1 MACEVLLSDTARHQ
15 RDAIILFLMED
26 ARATQRASALI
37 DELDEVIARLAAYP
51 EFYPLARDEK
61 LARNG
66 YRKAN
71 AAGYIVLHRHVDNRV
86 YITNIFHER
95 QDYARL
101 V

>member
-26 ARATQRASALI
+26 ARATQRATALI

-61 LARNG
+61 ACSQRIPKG
-66 YRKAN
+66 ERSW
-71 AAGYIVLHRHVDNRV
+71 LHRAA
-86 YITNIFHER
+86 
-95 QDYARL
+95 QSCG
-101 V
+101 

>member
-1 MACEVLLSDTARHQ
+1 MK
-15 RDAIILFLMED
+15 
-26 ARATQRASALI
+26 
-37 DELDEVIARLAAYP
+37 
-51 EFYPLARDEK
+51 K

-71 AAGYIVLHRHVDNRV
+71 VAGYIVLHSHVDNRV